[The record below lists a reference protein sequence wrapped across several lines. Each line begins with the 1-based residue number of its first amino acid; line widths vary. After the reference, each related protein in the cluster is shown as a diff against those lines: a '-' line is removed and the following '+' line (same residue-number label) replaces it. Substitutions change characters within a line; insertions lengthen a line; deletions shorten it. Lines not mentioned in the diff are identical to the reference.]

1 MKITLIMPKAAI
13 KGLPY
18 DISIGI
24 GSISAVL
31 KRAGHTVTLL
41 NLNHC
46 DYGLGE
52 KLIQHIRSTQPDV
65 IGTGSM
71 SFSYTLL
78 QDYLRLAK
86 IACPDA
92 KTMVGGMVVTSQPD
106 VVYDGLGA
114 DIAVIGEAEETVVEL
129 MDALAGKSDLADVK
143 GIMYRDEQT
152 GELVTTLPRPLI
164 QDIDSL
170 PWPDYEGMGMD
181 DFVDL
186 RGQTDDGGLVFSHH
200 DDPRMVPIMTSRGCP
215 FKCTF
220 CCYELVET
228 KYRTRDLDD
237 VMAEIEYLVD
247 RYRINTL
254 FIMDDLF
261 SLKRTR
267 LIEFCERIRPM
278 NLNWQCS
285 LRVKPIDREMLT
297 KMRDS
302 GCKTVGYGIESASPE
317 ILLNMKKKITLDD
330 INETLKLTNE
340 VGLGFGGNL
349 IFGDPAETQKTVA
362 ESLKW
367 YTENPQNIIRM
378 SMVGFHPGT
387 VIYRDAV
394 ARGQIKDKI
403 KFLEKTNMKSTSRI
417 YRTTPIRSLMNTF
430 ISSARPSASRAKSPR
445 SRNWATA

>member
-78 QDYLRLAK
+78 QDYLRMAK

-170 PWPDYEGMGMD
+170 PWPDYKGMGMD

-186 RGQTDDGGLVFSHH
+186 RGR
-200 DDPRMVPIMTSRGCP
+200 RMMAGWCSATTTTRAWCP
-215 FKCTF
+215 
-220 CCYELVET
+220 
-228 KYRTRDLDD
+228 
-237 VMAEIEYLVD
+237 
-247 RYRINTL
+247 
-254 FIMDDLF
+254 
-261 SLKRTR
+261 S
-267 LIEFCERIRPM
+267 
-278 NLNWQCS
+278 
-285 LRVKPIDREMLT
+285 
-297 KMRDS
+297 
-302 GCKTVGYGIESASPE
+302 
-317 ILLNMKKKITLDD
+317 
-330 INETLKLTNE
+330 
-340 VGLGFGGNL
+340 
-349 IFGDPAETQKTVA
+349 
-362 ESLKW
+362 
-367 YTENPQNIIRM
+367 
-378 SMVGFHPGT
+378 
-387 VIYRDAV
+387 
-394 ARGQIKDKI
+394 
-403 KFLEKTNMKSTSRI
+403 
-417 YRTTPIRSLMNTF
+417 
-430 ISSARPSASRAKSPR
+430 
-445 SRNWATA
+445 